1 LEEDDSGD
9 EDDSASEDNGRNQ
22 LPLRQLSSRI
32 EPLFDNAAQNAQYIT
47 RYLVQ
52 RAMTSTKTGDQP
64 YRNLLDLFT
73 EDLISVLGSS
83 DWPGAE
89 LLLTML
95 ASQMIGIMEHDK
107 SLANAK
113 NMALELLGWMGSAIS
128 ELISTARHLCNAIDD
143 SDAELTHYLRQMF
156 EDHTNRTLHVEDL
169 IVLNGPYR
177 VVLEYLEERNV
188 GRSQLSAARG
198 YLLAQWG
205 KTVCTVYQ
213 ASKAADATAG
223 DAAVQS
229 LAESVN
235 DILSNP
241 RWLEV
246 NR

>member
-1 LEEDDSGD
+1 
-9 EDDSASEDNGRNQ
+9 
-22 LPLRQLSSRI
+22 
-32 EPLFDNAAQNAQYIT
+32 
-47 RYLVQ
+47 
-52 RAMTSTKTGDQP
+52 MTSTKTGDQP

-89 LLLTML
+89 LILTML

-143 SDAELTHYLRQMF
+143 SDAELTHSLRQMF

-213 ASKAADATAG
+213 ASKGAEATAG

-229 LAESVN
+229 LAESMN